1 MKQKKKQTRDQYK
14 TNETKTKKD
23 NEQQR
28 KETRVKNER
37 SKDTW
42 ENES

>member
-1 MKQKKKQTRDQYK
+1 MKQKQ
-14 TNETKTKKD
+14 KD

-37 SKDTW
+37 SKDTG

>member
-1 MKQKKKQTRDQYK
+1 MKQKQ
-14 TNETKTKKD
+14 KD

-28 KETRVKNER
+28 KEKRVKNER
-37 SKDTW
+37 SKDTG

>member
-1 MKQKKKQTRDQYK
+1 MKQKQ
-14 TNETKTKKD
+14 KD

-37 SKDTW
+37 SKDTR

>member
-1 MKQKKKQTRDQYK
+1 MKQKQ
-14 TNETKTKKD
+14 KD

-37 SKDTW
+37 SKEIG

>member
-1 MKQKKKQTRDQYK
+1 MKLK
-14 TNETKTKKD
+14 KKD

-37 SKDTW
+37 SKDTP

>member
-1 MKQKKKQTRDQYK
+1 MKQKQ
-14 TNETKTKKD
+14 KD

>member
-1 MKQKKKQTRDQYK
+1 MKQKQ
-14 TNETKTKKD
+14 KD

-28 KETRVKNER
+28 EETRVKNER
-37 SKDTW
+37 RSNDTQ

>member
-1 MKQKKKQTRDQYK
+1 MKQKQK
-14 TNETKTKKD
+14 E

-37 SKDTW
+37 RSKDTW

>member
-1 MKQKKKQTRDQYK
+1 MKLK
-14 TNETKTKKD
+14 KKD

-37 SKDTW
+37 SKDTL